1 MNNATIEY
9 LINHFNHKL
18 KELLDLEEK
27 AHRARKIENKI
38 NIYKNIYKESSKLKR
53 IIEDIFNTTTIKNEE
68 AKELIDFQIATLED
82 FKKSSLSIID
92 SLSELL

>member
-9 LINHFNHKL
+9 LINHFNDKL

-53 IIEDIFNTTTIKNEE
+53 VIEDIFNTNIENEE
-68 AKELIDFQIATLED
+68 ARELIDFQITTLEYL
-82 FKKSSLSIID
+82 KKDSLSIID